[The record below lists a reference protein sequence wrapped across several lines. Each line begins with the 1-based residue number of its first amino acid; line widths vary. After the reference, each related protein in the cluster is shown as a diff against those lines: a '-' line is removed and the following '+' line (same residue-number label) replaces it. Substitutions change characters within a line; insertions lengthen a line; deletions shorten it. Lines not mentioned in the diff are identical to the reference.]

1 MDFYAGAA
9 VPVCVRNR
17 TRRPPVFVVK
27 TDPVAEPFNAADVT
41 EVEQRDLGHRLRARY
56 TALARQRHQLRVP
69 KCGRVAGAAVVLDLE
84 LNPRLLRWH
93 ESFVGEI
100 DQILDGQ

>member
-17 TRRPPVFVVK
+17 TRRTPVFVVK

-41 EVEQRDLGHRLRARY
+41 EEEQRDLGLRLRARY
-56 TALARQRHQLRVP
+56 TALAGPGGQSRGP
-69 KCGRVAGAAVVLDLE
+69 KWGRGAGPAVLLDLE
-84 LNPRLLRWH
+84 FNPRLLRWP